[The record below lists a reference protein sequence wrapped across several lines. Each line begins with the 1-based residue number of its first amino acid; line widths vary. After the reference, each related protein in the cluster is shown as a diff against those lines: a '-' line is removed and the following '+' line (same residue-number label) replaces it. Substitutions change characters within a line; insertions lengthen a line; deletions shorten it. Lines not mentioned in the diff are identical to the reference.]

1 VAVVRALIRQPG
13 LLLADEPTGSLDA
26 ASAASLMD
34 LLLELN
40 AEQGTA
46 LVLVTHD
53 PALARRMS
61 RQYQLKDGVLV

>member
-1 VAVVRALIRQPG
+1 
-13 LLLADEPTGSLDA
+13 LDA
-26 ASAASLMD
+26 ASAASLRT

-40 AEQGTA
+40 EEQGTA

-61 RQYQLKDGVLV
+61 RQYQLKDGVLVKPQ